1 MGGYFPQLHIYI
13 ELLCILGSRSCIR
26 WYYGHVQCGSIRSML
41 LMYIVRSYVGQHSPF
56 SRMRVL
62 NQAHRTQMKQQFC
75 NSPQTRNIV
84 YTFNSCLLR
93 KMDDVNC
100 ADVEKYLLL
109 YYESRK
115 KCQWI
120 SWNFSNNDYWSV
132 PFTHNVLCARHQ
144 MSNSLMRKTCY
155 FRTNSIHINITHL
168 RKYHVWRKPSRAPL
182 SVSWYSSAID
192 ISGPFVV
199 WQNVLCLACPQYNR
213 LLHKYNYARR
223 YTHEYTRPAVL
234 HALYAKRGLKD
245 KLTHQIESRECWK
258 ISVIESICP
267 HMCHVC
273 VCVCCCCCCLIGR
286 LRFPSPKFSLSW
298 HVMHVWVSAYACM
311 CSLCY
316 IMMRVSSRS
325 PPAGIADADHR
336 HCCYCCC
343 WSVWKCFEHIHVQ
356 REYIVNMQ
364 ITWITTVR
372 IEHVACSV
380 QFYFYLIAFSYH
392 SIYYIYYIEML
403 LSIFLF
409 FVCFILWI
417 LLRLVKEATHAL
429 CCPAIISDWVP
440 VINLKNKN
448 NMTTTIWL

>member
-1 MGGYFPQLHIYI
+1 MVMYNAVRFDQCC
-13 ELLCILGSRSCIR
+13 LCTLYVRTLASTHPSRVCVWWIKRIGRKWSSNFAIPHKLETLYTHLILVCYAKWMTWIALTLKNTYYCTMKVGKNANGFLGISVIMITDPSRSLTMC
-26 WYYGHVQCGSIRSML
+26 
-41 LMYIVRSYVGQHSPF
+41 
-56 SRMRVL
+56 
-62 NQAHRTQMKQQFC
+62 
-75 NSPQTRNIV
+75 
-84 YTFNSCLLR
+84 
-93 KMDDVNC
+93 
-100 ADVEKYLLL
+100 
-109 YYESRK
+109 
-115 KCQWI
+115 
-120 SWNFSNNDYWSV
+120 
-132 PFTHNVLCARHQ
+132 VLCARHQ

-316 IMMRVSSRS
+316 IMMRVWSRS

-336 HCCYCCC
+336 HCCYCC